1 MSFAFL
7 NFNLIS
13 LRTELCDYIIF
24 WNKILLYYPYLQSST
39 RKRNIRLSFWRRW
52 WWCFANVIL
61 DVGDT
66 VMISSLCY
74 FLQSSLCFIC
84 SLPFIDSSLFKHHH
98 ELIPVRCDI
107 TFPLSVLAHSIVSF
121 THFGKHSCAQCL
133 SSFWSILSL
142 PCAHLGLQYSL
153 TPLLVLFSDVHQ
165 YLLTD
170 KPSMSSLPSSPY
182 LHSIVF
188 DTWLFVSL
196 SFTNFNSWF
205 FCLLF

>member
-7 NFNLIS
+7 NFSLIS

-24 WNKILLYYPYLQSST
+24 WNKILLYYPYSQSST
-39 RKRNIRLSFWRRW
+39 RKRKRNIRLNFWRWW

-74 FLQSSLCFIC
+74 FLQSSLCFIF

-98 ELIPVRCDI
+98 ELIPVKCGI
-107 TFPLSVLAHSIVSF
+107 TFPLSELAHSIVSF
-121 THFGKHSCAQCL
+121 AHFGRHSCTQCL
-133 SSFWSILSL
+133 SSFRSILSL

-153 TPLLVLFSDVHQ
+153 TTLLVLFSNIHQ
-165 YLLTD
+165 YLPTD
-170 KPSMSSLPSSPY
+170 TPSSVFSPILTLFTLY
-182 LHSIVF
+182 SIWHL
-188 DTWLFVSL
+188 T
-196 SFTNFNSWF
+196 
-205 FCLLF
+205 FCFSEFY